1 MRKEKKPTLDA
12 KSWAVATKANGGG
25 NPCRLCVAAP
35 AVGKDI
41 ETVARMRE
49 AGETMVSYRQLSE
62 FLLEKHGFE
71 VKQTALLK
79 HIRDH
84 LRIKWAR

>member
-1 MRKEKKPTLDA
+1 MRKKKPTLDA
-12 KSWAVATKANGGG
+12 KRWAETTKANIGG
-25 NPCRLCVAAP
+25 NPCRLCAAAP
-35 AVGKDI
+35 AVGKDV

-49 AGETMVSYRQLSE
+49 AGETMVSYNQLTC
-62 FLLEKHGFE
+62 FLREKHGFE

-84 LRIKWAR
+84 LGIKWAR

>member
-1 MRKEKKPTLDA
+1 MRKRKKPTLDA
-12 KSWAVATKANGGG
+12 KLWAKETPAAVGG
-25 NPCRLCVAAP
+25 NKCRLCVAAR
-35 AVGKDI
+35 AVGKDV

-49 AGETMVSYRQLSE
+49 AGETMVSYNQLTC
-62 FLLEKHGFE
+62 FLREKHGFE

-84 LRIKWAR
+84 LGIKWAR